1 MSAKDS
7 SLEGL
12 AGGDSLACVACRAR
26 KLKCDRSKPAC
37 TRCLKLKADCIYPES
52 RRKPTFK
59 RRNVKELE
67 ARLAQ
72 VEDLLRDAAS
82 GKVPVDTLHALDDD
96 VEATVEQVDLNLDYA
111 HLPATED
118 VFLQG
123 LDYVH
128 ATSGSVPQDFPMDFG
143 LAFSSD
149 PSAEIDPGIGAMIGL
164 GGLSEALPPLEVME
178 ELHRIFF
185 TRQQHFIPILHPARY
200 L

>member
-1 MSAKDS
+1 
-7 SLEGL
+7 
-12 AGGDSLACVACRAR
+12 
-26 KLKCDRSKPAC
+26 
-37 TRCLKLKADCIYPES
+37 
-52 RRKPTFK
+52 
-59 RRNVKELE
+59 
-67 ARLAQ
+67 
-72 VEDLLRDAAS
+72 
-82 GKVPVDTLHALDDD
+82 VPVDTLHALDDD

-178 ELHRIFF
+178 ELQVLSGSREPKRPTDCATVTAYSLHGNNTSSPSYTPRD
-185 TRQQHFIPILHPARY
+185 TCEWRQERHPQMTA
-200 L
+200 